1 MEKILNVMTTKILEG
16 INALA
21 LRLTMRSAN
30 LACNWLYFQ
39 EEEPDEVRRLR
50 KF

>member
-1 MEKILNVMTTKILEG
+1 MEKILNVMTTKILKG
-16 INALA
+16 INCLA
-21 LRLTMRSAN
+21 LKLTLRSAN

-39 EEEPDEVRRLR
+39 EEEPDEVKSMR